1 MKKIIIILAT
11 IISISALA
19 SESQVKKHFKSFY
32 YSTEVNDR
40 FCRKNVE
47 NFAKHLNSKDLLDED
62 FKLIIIEAPGHP
74 WTFGYLPAFKSRFG
88 KYVEGMYHQNWTY
101 HAIGL
106 YKGKVYD
113 FSFDK
118 KPRVLKLTSYMDEM
132 YLPLRPY
139 LINGETFRTRGK
151 GPYFTRA
158 DAREEREDFDYKVYS
173 FDSRANSKVESSTLN
188 YKEFLKL
195 STALK

>member
-11 IISISALA
+11 IICVSALA
-19 SESQVKKHFKSFY
+19 SETQIKKSFKSFY

-47 NFAKHLNSKDLLDED
+47 NFAKYLKSINLLDEN

-74 WTFGYLPAFKSRFG
+74 WTFGRLPAFKSRFG

-106 YKGKVYD
+106 YKGEVYD
-113 FSFDK
+113 FSFDR
-118 KPRVLKLTSYMDEM
+118 KPRVLKLTKYMDEM
-132 YLPLRPY
+132 YLPTSPY
-139 LINGETFRTRGK
+139 LINGETFRTRGM

-158 DAREEREDFDYKVYS
+158 HAKEEREDFDYNVYS
-173 FDSRANSKVESSTLN
+173 FDSGANSKLESPTMN
-188 YKEFLKL
+188 YKEFLNY
-195 STALK
+195 